1 MESVRSRPE
10 PFLPPVLS
18 PVLPP
23 TTLPTILPPYRP
35 TIALPNHSV
44 YRSSDL
50 QPNLSSNLQSN
61 YPSSELPPIPS
72 SNPEPKHPAHHSSN
86 PQPDLSSNLQ
96 PNYSPTLPC
105 LAPKPASSNLPP
117 PSREPVSKRRS
128 SLAACDRCR
137 KRKIKC
143 NAQRPACGCCVAS
156 GKDCNYYTKPSES
169 RAHALKRK
177 HNELQQKVESDATV
191 LEMLRSSRPEDAQEL
206 VERIRQR
213 QDSHSIV
220 QDVQNGALLLQL
232 SGAAPAEIPG
242 SYTAASP
249 SYSTDA
255 SESSYYTY

>member
-1 MESVRSRPE
+1 MESHPN
-10 PFLPPVLS
+10 PPLQTCRLHRESQSPKGGRLS
-18 PVLPP
+18 LLV
-23 TTLPTILPPYRP
+23 
-35 TIALPNHSV
+35 IAVGS
-44 YRSSDL
+44 
-50 QPNLSSNLQSN
+50 
-61 YPSSELPPIPS
+61 
-72 SNPEPKHPAHHSSN
+72 
-86 PQPDLSSNLQ
+86 
-96 PNYSPTLPC
+96 
-105 LAPKPASSNLPP
+105 
-117 PSREPVSKRRS
+117 
-128 SLAACDRCR
+128 
-137 KRKIKC
+137 C